1 MARKAVGRTAAL
13 TITIVLLAAIALTA
27 ALAPQL
33 TPSTP
38 TTTSGGNTSATGTS
52 TGSNSQT
59 SSYSG
64 ATQGQMAVMAT
75 DPPVTASGVTSV
87 VVQYND
93 LAVHEEGS
101 SSTSGWVSL
110 NSSGSLDL
118 TGIVNVSKTIATTK
132 LAAGSYDMIRLNIT
146 SAIVTYHGQNYTATV
161 RTGKLTVHM
170 TGSVQVNSTASSA
183 ALIDVRTFVENS
195 NSTNPQFFLSASAVA
210 TNVPRSDVTT
220 ASLQVGSK
228 FDLTGRPWFTQFEDQ
243 TSAKVAISSC
253 TLTSGSLSLTL
264 TNSGGAAANIKTVIV
279 TPIKA
284 GVRANGS
291 LPSSLAG
298 SAVFTV
304 DSSGSLTSSGS
315 LSLQSILG
323 VAGLNMSS
331 SASSTLS
338 FSGTIK
344 LGLGLNLGLGAGIVS
359 GQQYLVTVVG
369 DNSFASTTV
378 VAG

>member
-1 MARKAVGRTAAL
+1 MLVAAF
-13 TITIVLLAAIALTA
+13 ALSAA

-33 TPSTP
+33 TPSTQS
-38 TTTSGGNTSATGTS
+38 TSSGGSTSTTGSVTGTS
-52 TGSNSQT
+52 TGSSSST
-59 SSYSG
+59 SAYG
-64 ATQGQMAVMAT
+64 GGTQGQMAIMAT

-87 VVQYND
+87 VVQYNG

-101 SSTSGWVSL
+101 ASTSGWVSL

-118 TGIVNVSKTIATTK
+118 TGIVNVSKTIAVAK
-132 LAAGSYDMIRLNIT
+132 IAAGSYDMVRLNIT

-161 RTGKLTVHM
+161 QTGKLSVHM

-183 ALIDVRTFVENS
+183 ALVDVRTFVENS

-210 TNVPRSDVTT
+210 TNVPKSDVTT
-220 ASLQVGSK
+220 ASLEVGAK
-228 FDLTGRPWFTQFEDQ
+228 VDLTGRPWFTQFEDQ
-243 TSAKVAISSC
+243 TSTKLTISGC

-279 TPIKA
+279 TPITA

-291 LPSSLAG
+291 LPSSLTG

-315 LSLQSILG
+315 LSLQSILD
-323 VAGLNMSS
+323 VAGLNMTS

-338 FSGTIK
+338 FNGTIK

-369 DNSFASTTV
+369 DNAFASTTV